1 MQVNIGTANIKNR
14 MCEKLLGIDTD
25 WKLSFDYHMGNICK
39 KACGKLNVLT
49 RVARNNLRNYQEFT
63 MRPVRTIHYGLNS
76 LAFLGP
82 II

>member
-1 MQVNIGTANIKNR
+1 
-14 MCEKLLGIDTD
+14 
-25 WKLSFDYHMGNICK
+25 MGNICK

-49 RVARNNLRNYQEFT
+49 RVAHNNLRNYQEFT
-63 MRPVRTIHYGLNS
+63 MRPVKTIHYGLNS